1 MHTPVASHTTQ
12 IPSTATRAGRIASWT
27 LQIIAAVILGQTL
40 FFKFSG
46 APESVYIFSKL
57 GVEPWGRYLAGS
69 TEIIAVILLL
79 TRRLAVAGA
88 ALALGVMAGAIASHL
103 GPLGI
108 VVQDDGGL
116 LFGLA
121 LAVTAC
127 AAGTLLLRR
136 AEARAIV
143 SKAAAKIRSPHV
155 G

>member
-1 MHTPVASHTTQ
+1 MHTATTEHMTH

-27 LQIIAAVILGQTL
+27 LQIIAAGILGQTL

-57 GVEPWGRYLAGS
+57 GVEPWGRYFAGAS
-69 TEIIAVILLL
+69 EIVAVILLL
-79 TRRLAVAGA
+79 TPRLAVVGA

-108 VVQDDGGL
+108 VIQGDSGL

-121 LAVTAC
+121 LGVSAC
-127 AAGTLLLRR
+127 AAGTLVLRR
-136 AEARAIV
+136 TEARSLV
-143 SKAAAKIRSPHV
+143 SKASVLMHTRGKA
-155 G
+155 